1 MFNSRVLPLRR
12 RQSRIKN
19 YFAEN
24 RLFAVRSIVAGVL
37 AAGMLMLVGARLFY
51 LQVLRHDYY
60 YGLAQ
65 GNRIRT
71 EPIPPSRGLIL
82 DRHGV
87 VLADNLP
94 AFQIELVREQVGDAR
109 SVDAM
114 LAQLVGIG
122 LLRPEE
128 VAGIRRTIMLHKV
141 YDSVPIKLQLTEEEM
156 ALFAVH
162 RHQFTGVDIRTRLAR
177 HYPLG
182 QTAVH
187 AIGYVSAINE
197 QDLKSI
203 DGDEYAGTS
212 LIGKLGVESAYEVQ
226 LHGRRGSRE
235 ILVNAAG
242 RPVDKQG
249 DFTPHL
255 DIRPPI
261 AGDDLILGLDIRVQ
275 KAAEDAL
282 AGHRGSVVAL
292 DPKTGDVIALASLPG
307 FDPNGFVRGLTVGQ
321 YGQLRD
327 DIDIPLL
334 NRALRG
340 AYPPGSTVK
349 PLYALAGQKYNIFTP
364 SQQEFCGGVFTLPGS
379 SHQYRDDE
387 KHGFLDMR
395 HAIARSCDVY
405 FYRLAERLGIDRMA
419 DFMKTFGYGD
429 LTGVDIPG
437 EKAGLYAS
445 PEWKRRAFKRAA
457 DQVWFPGE
465 TISMGIGQ
473 GAITVTPLQQ
483 AHFAGEIG
491 ERGKIIA
498 TPRLVSAIRTA
509 GSTEIVPR
517 APRLEKPVDNI
528 ATPEQWAV
536 VTEGME
542 AVVLPGGT
550 GYASGVNPR
559 YKFAGKT
566 GTAQV
571 FTIKQTDSTK
581 SKIAD
586 ERHRDHAWFIAY
598 APADDPK
605 IAVAVLVENG
615 GFGAAAAAPIARK
628 VLDAYLLGAD
638 APADFKKP
646 NAPATTPGAA
656 SPAVPVP
663 MAHPKHAA
671 TTAANLLVTGTF

>member
-1 MFNSRVLPLRR
+1 MVKS

-24 RLFAVRSIVAGVL
+24 RLFSVRSIVAGLIAAVL
-37 AAGMLMLVGARLFY
+37 LLLVGTRLFY

-60 YGLAQ
+60 ATLSQ

-94 AFQIELVREQVGDAR
+94 AFQIELVREQVGDTKAL
-109 SVDAM
+109 DAT
-114 LAQLVGIG
+114 LASLVSIG

-128 VAGIRRTIMLHKV
+128 VPNIRRTVLLHKV
-141 YDSVPIKLQLTEEEM
+141 YESVPVKLQLNEQEM

-162 RHQFTGVDIRTRLAR
+162 RYQFTGVDIRTRLAR

-182 QTAVH
+182 ATAVH

-197 QDLKSI
+197 QDLKQI
-203 DGDEYAGTS
+203 DSAEYAGTS
-212 LIGKLGVESAYEVQ
+212 LIGKLGVEAAYEKE
-226 LHGRRGSRE
+226 LHGKPGFRE

-249 DFTPHL
+249 EYTPHL
-255 DIRPPI
+255 DVRSPV
-261 AGDDLILGLDIRVQ
+261 AGEDLVLGMDIRVQ
-275 KAAEDAL
+275 KVAEDAL
-282 AGHRGSVVAL
+282 AGHRGAVVAL

-307 FDPNGFVRGLTVGQ
+307 FDPNGFVRGLSVAE
-321 YGQLRD
+321 YSALRD

-349 PLYALAGQKYNIFTP
+349 PLYALALQHYSVFTP
-364 SQQEFCGGVFTLPGS
+364 EQEEFCPGFFTLPGS
-379 SHQYRDDE
+379 SNKYRDDK
-387 KHGFLDMR
+387 KHGFLNMR
-395 HAIARSCDVY
+395 QAIAQSCDVY
-405 FYRLAERLGIDRMA
+405 FYRAAEHLGIDHMA
-419 DFMKTFGYGD
+419 EFMKTFGYGSP
-429 LTGVDIPG
+429 TGIDIPG

-445 PEWKRRAFKRAA
+445 PEWKRHAFKRRA

-473 GAITVTPLQQ
+473 GPITVTPLQQ
-483 AHFAGEIG
+483 AHFAAEIA
-491 ERGKIIA
+491 ERGQVIA
-498 TPRLVSAIRTA
+498 TPRMVSAVRGA
-509 GSTEIVPR
+509 GSDQIVRRP
-517 APRLEKPVDNI
+517 PQLEKPIDI
-528 ATPEQWAV
+528 ATSAQWDV
-536 VTEGME
+536 VTDGM
-542 AVVLPGGT
+542 VGVMYGPGGT
-550 GYASGVNPR
+550 AFASGVGSK
-559 YKFAGKT
+559 YKIAGKT

-571 FTIKQTDSTK
+571 YTIKQTDSTRA
-581 SKIAD
+581 KISD
-586 ERHRDHAWFIAY
+586 ERRRDHAWFIAF
-598 APADDPK
+598 APVEDPK

-628 VLDAYLLGAD
+628 VLDAYLLGPD
-638 APADFKKP
+638 PSDTKK
-646 NAPATTPGAA
+646 
-656 SPAVPVP
+656 SDEPAVRVAPGI
-663 MAHPKHAA
+663 ASQDTPKGPSG
-671 TTAANLLVTGTF
+671 L